1 MTKDICCYKNCK
13 NECSVYYYEKPL
25 CEKCWGKL
33 SLITPAEV
41 KSLLNIKIEKSI
53 NTNTNTCIKQDQV
66 ISENQHQ

>member
-13 NECSVYYYEKPL
+13 NECSVYYYEKP
-25 CEKCWGKL
+25 L